1 MKTLGEALAEVL
13 YQIEQKRK
21 EKNDDGL
28 GILQGINRQTRF

>member
-21 EKNDDGL
+21 ENAKKENKGAVA
-28 GILQGINRQTRF
+28 I

>member
-21 EKNDDGL
+21 ENAKKESVRPML
-28 GILQGINRQTRF
+28 RK